1 MVAKPQGE
9 GKTAAIVR
17 VGIGRRVV
25 EIHVPSSYLSAIV
38 RVAAHIGDTPA
49 DEAKSSL
56 LTASHDNHPV
66 VLLRT
71 FSISPRRKDGRQ

>member
-1 MVAKPQGE
+1 MFCRVARLAQYGCKNRRGKGE
-9 GKTAAIVR
+9 PTADVR

-56 LTASHDNHPV
+56 LTASHDNHP
-66 VLLRT
+66 L
-71 FSISPRRKDGRQ
+71 